1 MVFVTKSIKKELI
14 LKTRLSN
21 GAAVGLA
28 ALLLASALQAQAISS
43 GHWKSK
49 GRMEGGPQGE
59 MNTESELWMKDKK
72 VRIKTKVMGMEMNV
86 VRAGDF
92 VYQWQDGQTQGMK
105 MPANVRRRS
114 GASLDYIEKMDEIR
128 TKGKKV
134 GTETVDGHSCDIY
147 EYTETPSET
156 ETQGQRGPMKGKYW
170 LARDLK
176 NFPIKTV
183 MENGDMTITTTNY
196 DIKLNASV
204 PDNLLTPP
212 ENVKFQDMSEM
223 MKGMAPKK

>member
-1 MVFVTKSIKKELI
+1 
-14 LKTRLSN
+14 LKTRLSKR
-21 GAAVGLA
+21 AAIGLT
-28 ALLLASALQAQAISS
+28 ALLLVSALQAQAISS

-59 MNTESELWMKDKK
+59 MNTESELWMKEKK

-86 VRAGDF
+86 VKVGDY
-92 VYQWQDGQTQGMK
+92 VYQWQEGQTSGMK
-105 MPANVRRRS
+105 MPANMRRRS
-114 GASLDYIEKMDEIR
+114 GSSLDYFERMDEIR

-156 ETQGQRGPMKGKYW
+156 GPQGQRGPMKGKYW
-170 LARDLK
+170 LAKDLK

-196 DIKLNASV
+196 DIDLKASV
-204 PDNLLTPP
+204 PDTLLTPP

-223 MKGMAPKK
+223 MKGMAPRN